1 MLCDKQ
7 VVTSFPSLQV
17 VRTFSNGERQYL
29 ILNTYLTTH
38 HYLSGVSP
46 SFEKKIPQEGVN
58 IKKKMLHLPNNA
70 IGLKSG
76 SSKEKQK
83 NV

>member
-1 MLCDKQ
+1 MVKG
-7 VVTSFPSLQV
+7 
-17 VRTFSNGERQYL
+17 NIKL

-38 HYLSGVSP
+38 HY
-46 SFEKKIPQEGVN
+46 FEKKIPQEGVN

-83 NV
+83 TFKTYSSK

>member
-1 MLCDKQ
+1 MVKG
-7 VVTSFPSLQV
+7 
-17 VRTFSNGERQYL
+17 NIKL

-46 SFEKKIPQEGVN
+46 SFEKKISQEGVN
-58 IKKKMLHLPNNA
+58 IKKKMLHLPSNA
-70 IGLKSG
+70 IGPQSG

>member
-1 MLCDKQ
+1 MLLGHLVMVKG
-7 VVTSFPSLQV
+7 
-17 VRTFSNGERQYL
+17 NIKL

-38 HYLSGVSP
+38 HYLSGVGP